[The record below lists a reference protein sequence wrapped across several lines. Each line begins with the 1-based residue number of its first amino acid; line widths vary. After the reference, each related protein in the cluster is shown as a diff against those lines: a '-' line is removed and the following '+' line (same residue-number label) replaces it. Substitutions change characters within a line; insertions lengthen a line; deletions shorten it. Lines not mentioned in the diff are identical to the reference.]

1 MYFIN
6 GNLTHNA
13 NIIDDTNDA
22 TITFI
27 VSGNVTIAPSVT
39 RLDGVHIFGGSFRDG
54 SIYDPETGGVDD
66 PLIINGSLIGLA
78 TQSPVSTKGT
88 FSQGTFSGLQR
99 NLSFG
104 AAGNDNLPAE
114 RIAYQPKYLFLLRE
128 ILGAS
133 NFTWSE

>member
-1 MYFIN
+1 MVTARSICRYYACSPILKEVLAQWN
-6 GNLTHNA
+6 TQ
-13 NIIDDTNDA
+13 IDGR
-22 TITFI
+22 
-27 VSGNVTIAPSVT
+27 VGM
-39 RLDGVHIFGGSFRDG
+39 HIFGGSFRDG